1 MIFKNKSLIF
11 FILISL
17 YIITVSFLWP
27 FIELPISG
35 NTSVG
40 ILSQKFVNPLND
52 TIRFLIFLLPPLIFY
67 IIFMNIYNKDIS
79 SIKSFFYFEID
90 KNKKNLLELKD
101 IFLIK
106 FLLIVYVF
114 FEFFYQDF
122 PSTTYLDS
130 LHDGDYLSAFM
141 NVKEQGKY
149 WLSAYRIR

>member
-1 MIFKNKSLIF
+1 MIFKNKSSIF

-27 FIELPISG
+27 FIELPVSS

-67 IIFMNIYNKDIS
+67 IIFMNIYNKDTS

-90 KNKKNLLELKD
+90 KNKK
-101 IFLIK
+101 K
-106 FLLIVYVF
+106 FARV
-114 FEFFYQDF
+114 
-122 PSTTYLDS
+122 
-130 LHDGDYLSAFM
+130 
-141 NVKEQGKY
+141 
-149 WLSAYRIR
+149 